1 MLPFFDIEVMTF
13 ERSNLVRVFHLTLV
27 TTGLLHLDY
36 FSFTQ
41 DDRLKVHIA
50 DGIKY
55 IRDITNS

>member
-13 ERSNLVRVFHLTLV
+13 ERSNP
-27 TTGLLHLDY
+27 GLHLDY

>member
-1 MLPFFDIEVMTF
+1 MLPFFDIEVVTF
-13 ERSNLVRVFHLTLV
+13 ERR
-27 TTGLLHLDY
+27 LDY

-41 DDRLKVHIA
+41 DDRLKVHIV